1 MNRRVGGGV
10 VDESHVG
17 GFFEGTFFVLDNSQQ
32 RICSIVCLRV
42 GLCP

>member
-1 MNRRVGGGV
+1 MNRGVGGGI

-17 GFFEGTFFVLDNSQQ
+17 RLFEGIFVVLDNSEQ
-32 RICSIVCLRV
+32 RIHSIVCLRV